1 MISLDHL
8 ILLAIQDF
16 RTVQGCVNASRILK
30 AGA

>member
-1 MISLDHL
+1 MMLVDRWL
-8 ILLAIQDF
+8 IWDF